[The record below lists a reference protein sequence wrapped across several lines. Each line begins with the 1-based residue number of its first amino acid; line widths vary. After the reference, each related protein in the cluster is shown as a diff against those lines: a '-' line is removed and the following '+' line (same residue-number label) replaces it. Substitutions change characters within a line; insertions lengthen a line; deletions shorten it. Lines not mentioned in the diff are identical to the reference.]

1 MDTKENTTK
10 VWFVIPVSE
19 MMEQLDI
26 PNMTSVYMP
35 ELCRHEPR
43 RAINAA
49 LAIARKEIKSRNASV
64 VAVTGMMPSLKTEN
78 SFECLILLGGE
89 PEELKKVVGY
99 EKPFEWMEHPLEHE
113 EPTQY
118 EKIRATAFGWMRK
131 NKIRDFSE
139 DELWRVF
146 KHSANSGLYMAI
158 TKREIADGLT
168 IAKLYKQDR
177 SRDLER

>member
-26 PNMTSVYMP
+26 PNMASAYMP
-35 ELCRHEPR
+35 ELCRHEPL

-49 LAIARKEIKSRNASV
+49 LAIARKEIKSKNADV
-64 VAVTGMMPSLKTEN
+64 VAITGLLPALKTKN
-78 SFECLILLGGE
+78 TFECIILLGGE
-89 PEELKKVVGY
+89 PEELRKVVGY
-99 EKPFEWMEHPLEHE
+99 EKPFEWVENPLEHE
-113 EPTQY
+113 EPTHY

-131 NKIRDFSE
+131 NEIRDFSE

-146 KHSANSGLYMAI
+146 KHSANSGLYLAI
-158 TKREIADGLT
+158 IKREIADGLT
-168 IAKLYKQDR
+168 ITSLYDQDHE
-177 SRDLER
+177 RDLGR